1 MASNKIEYTI
11 GFRADTAQAQKAI
24 TSLNKELNKIQSMEF
39 KNLNLN
45 EDLAKGAEAAQQL
58 QLHLQAAI
66 DTNTGKLNLNNFVQS
81 LDNSGISLQT
91 LATNLINCGSTGEQ
105 AFIKL
110 ANSIAL
116 TEAPLKRSQSILT
129 SFGKTL
135 KNTIKWEFSSNIVHK
150 MESALSSAISY
161 AKNLNSSL
169 SDIRIVTGYSA
180 DEMTKFAEQA
190 NKAARNLSTTTKS
203 YSDASLIYFQQGDDM
218 ATATEKAAITIKA
231 ANTAFSASA
240 SEMSE
245 MLTAVWNSYQVGEDE
260 LERYVDIM
268 AALGAST
275 ATSTEEIATAMQ
287 KVASTA
293 NTVGVSMEQMSS
305 IIATVSSVTRESAE
319 TIGTAYKTIL
329 ARIADLQLGNTL
341 DDGTTLGT
349 VSSTLKQIGVSVL
362 DANGN
367 LNEMGSIIEA
377 LMNKWTGLTE
387 AQKVAVAEVVAGK
400 RQYTQLMALMENQ
413 DMYQSN
419 MKVANNA
426 EGTLQT
432 QADTYAESWEAASK
446 RLQAS
451 IENIYTALSEDSAI
465 ISLMNA
471 LSELTNGVGEFI
483 KTLGGAKGTIVAI
496 GSVLLN
502 VFSANLSTSI
512 KNITASLKSFT
523 TSPTKQ
529 YEASMQRVKDILQTT
544 VDGSTNS
551 NSAARETA
559 KLIDLKTQLAEK
571 NSSLTNSEKQAIEI
585 ALQGYA
591 QQIEKI
597 AELDKV
603 LNDLDQDTTK
613 TFTKLNLLSKTE
625 DIKYGAGK
633 KGQVGNLDNAFAS
646 AFSLQG
652 STAGVKLNTR
662 SLNAGNVKNIK
673 GARNSTTGALN
684 EVGQSYVAAV
694 KANTG
699 ATDSLSMVA
708 QIEKLTDQQAK
719 VDKFKT
725 TLEGLKEV
733 LSGTNFENIFD
744 SFDPET
750 LATSDQEL
758 DNFKVTLESLV
769 QASSTDIDTIDKK
782 IQEIVNKNSDAEEVA
797 KQLKAYFDELR
808 EKGQLTAEAAEK
820 INQALDKCGKSSTG
834 LKNALDSS
842 VSSSEK
848 IINNITSVVSA
859 LGTITST
866 ITTLSNAITTWDDE
880 GTTTAD
886 RISKVVSALT
896 VAITAGVTMVHTVN
910 LISQSLANAGDAA
923 VAFGTK
929 LQASMGI
936 IGLIA
941 AVVVGI
947 VTAIS
952 VVSQKAEEAK
962 EKARELAKENN
973 EKMMEDTETRLE
985 EIEANKKLADSYN
998 ELLEQKAKGE
1008 NVDAELAVAAQNL
1021 ATAYGV
1027 TGAAIAALTG
1037 DYNEFT
1043 EAVNNSI
1050 IAQNNSEISNI
1061 KRAIAQSDSTIVT
1074 NPNNINYTN
1083 GHTITASNFL
1093 AKGYVVYSINEN
1105 GNVVPQYQYN
1115 DEDVTTTDHLG
1126 GAGYNGYDNGNS
1138 GLDTVKLGNID
1149 TESLAD
1155 IFMPELI
1162 PYLTQTVY
1170 YTNQSG
1176 KKKITSTKNNIS
1188 LWLSEYDTAE
1198 YQSNMANLLQN
1209 QLDTW
1214 DTNGLVS
1221 PTDPLYQTVYATL
1234 NELNT
1239 NLANRNEYQEHL
1251 AELYDQNL
1259 DQLVIMEAKKYDT
1272 KNYDSYTKLREY
1284 LYNQIDTEDMRTA
1297 FGISG
1302 SEAEIER
1309 QINDKV
1315 SQIIGENVPDFSDI
1329 NLAEA
1334 AILEEFDGTE
1344 ENDEFSRQVA
1354 EYILKTF
1361 GPESFN
1367 AAVLQYIAEHVT
1379 SGDLNWVNKNGTIN
1393 ESAISANFTNEDSEG
1408 AQLLNQ
1414 SQIEREFTKAEA
1426 NKTTL
1431 TTLKGLLKDEG
1442 ETYNQSELN
1451 SIFSIIEGSGLL
1463 WDDDPNE
1470 TYSEKWTRFLDF
1482 INQGTAAA
1490 TSQID
1495 AAMAELNETTYDSAI
1510 ESANSAATKLSEAQS
1525 TLNDIN
1531 ASLGDDKATQWQTQY
1546 QDYKNLSDGNTLTV
1560 QEDEDGNS
1568 YLSYWDGATSYNLTK
1583 MSNDSGKYTVDG
1595 ANIPKWLG
1603 DYYTANQNLTPK
1615 QLVEGAV
1622 QAYLKSI
1629 DQSTEVND
1637 KTISFSTDYI
1647 KAMNDVET
1655 KGSDNAAA
1663 WAAAQTAGFNLWSSS
1678 VTTLT
1683 SNLSTL
1689 YNLLDK
1695 GPESAE
1701 DFIEMG
1707 NLLVDTFDEIPDE
1720 LSSNILGQDE
1730 NGKITIKDQDAYYDW
1745 LTNLSASDRS
1755 QWISN
1760 AAEKYLNSAYSMEDF
1775 SSVMGAMANL
1785 KGLDEEGTLDDN
1797 DKAILDKFG
1806 ITKENMSKYVADSA
1820 WSQDGKGNWVADT
1833 SIALGGFAAK
1843 GFNFMSSAQKMGL
1856 STLVTSIIQ
1865 SAKAE
1870 ELNNA
1875 IAIPT
1880 QSLSDLQDQ
1889 LTALNSIDVTSM
1901 PKAGT
1906 TAWKE
1911 LSKALDAAGL
1921 SMTEYQKADNKTRQ
1935 TMLNKAKNKNISD
1948 QIAAQKKIIAAY
1960 EKEYGFNSND
1970 TLADHIGKSDESAFR
1985 AYMQEIETK
1994 EQLLDSQIDQRETNR
2009 QALIAVYK
2017 ADLEADIA
2025 LLTQTNESIKKEA
2038 EVLKSAADTLTNA
2051 VSDGYLTSAVG
2062 KLKVARAYGD
2072 QESSDKLIYQQAA
2085 DMIGQSTLKQ
2095 VEEQNSTIKGATDL
2109 INNSLMQGW
2118 ENSQARLSLQ
2128 GNKVWS
2134 DKDSLLKLL
2143 GETWNLSTEGLNELN
2158 NIYDEVAK
2166 TMGSEATITDFV
2178 KALITRATEDLE
2190 DAQITVADLIASM
2203 EDSWDSLLV
2212 SHLKQEQ
2219 TTAQETVDIWTKAFN
2234 AIKSARE
2241 AIFAGKTAGEG
2252 LGTDAEAIA
2261 AYLYNQGDA
2270 ANTLQSAWE
2279 QLNSRDAD
2287 QISFSAPWTAKDAVT
2302 NANSLY
2308 SYAFQ
2313 SINDGTEMSMAT
2325 NKTDFEDRIVAG
2337 IQRDRQTYVNTLT
2350 TKSDEYEKDGESGY
2364 NEWFRKYNP
2373 TTQTGETWGGD
2384 IVTFK
2389 DPKDISNIL
2398 TTLGLE
2404 IDDNG
2409 QLTDNQVSLLWS
2421 EFAATLMAHGYE
2433 ILSENDSERSTQ
2445 IDNAALEEKRAYNQ
2459 TWQESDATTLSN
2471 ALTASLTSAGLESLG
2486 NEDQER
2492 LKLLTGQDS
2501 LSSITPKMIAQA
2513 QRDQADAELKVKQ
2526 TELAQAKAIIGEV
2539 GTTDEGL
2546 HYDKSKQA
2554 DESYTNDAEAYID
2567 GYISDGNGNYY
2578 LMISEDE
2585 YQSEQEKLQTLK
2597 QEVETLK
2604 GTSADAQTALHDA
2617 YAAALDLTNEE
2628 FDALKEKLKDKITI
2642 KIDDTELDELTYKVG
2657 LAEKGFE
2664 SLQDISK
2671 DTWKILKKTAKSSA
2685 TEYAQSLNTL
2695 KTAMSQIFNSDI
2707 STEFAENH
2715 IEQMEKMA
2723 NGTEEEAAAAQ
2734 DAIEDDLIAAYLEA
2748 QGLDAITI
2756 NIDGNATNLLTV
2768 LQDSFDQ
2775 WDNEEIGFTIDADT
2789 SSVLSGLQDCL
2800 NAGTMTAEQVSAALN
2815 GIGWEPEIT
2824 WKTVVVGD
2832 LTEGAETV
2840 TVTDPNT
2847 QLTYQVR
2854 VTEDMETGKTI
2865 TIPVI
2870 GSASKIS
2877 SPGGGKRKKSSGGGG
2892 GGGSSKKIDKKKPE
2906 DEIDRY
2912 HHVKEDLERLS
2923 DQLDE
2928 VSKKKERVYGKGYLD
2943 YLKQEIDLLDQ
2954 ECDTYQRY
2962 IDEAEEYLALDTSRV
2977 ESLGAVFDEFG
2988 NISNYDEVM
2997 MGIINKYNEFVDLYN
3012 AGKADDDDKEKWDE
3026 WYEEKKKWIENY
3038 EETVST
3044 IYDQQNNLLEAQ
3056 NKMSEKTLETIQY
3069 KVELHV
3075 DLSDQEKKLLEYL
3088 DDKYDKILED
3098 QGKAMDNLVK
3108 ETEIA
3113 VDNLAALGDEKE
3125 ALDEA
3130 FAAGALNQADYVDG
3144 LKELND
3150 DILEN
3155 LKNIEKY
3162 KEEVEEFYE
3171 NVLKLASD
3179 ELDNQTKKLQSAS
3192 EAMKSY
3198 ISLLKLVGKGS
3209 NFKELTKFYDAQ
3221 YQYNL
3226 DQLKMQKE
3234 YYDVLKDEEKY
3245 YLERLESAEG
3255 LTETEREQYEA
3266 LAQEIADVNKEILS
3280 DTEQALQQISE
3291 AFTNEIEIIFE
3302 NLNEQ
3307 IAGTGNSIDDLADAY
3322 SYYQEEQER
3331 YVTTAKKL
3339 YEVSKLNRDIENT
3352 MNDVTSKVHKNLLAE
3367 LQDRINKQSEMN
3379 ELTEYDIEMN
3389 RLQYELLLKK
3399 IALEEAENAKS
3410 TVRLTRDA
3418 GGNYVYQYTADEDD
3432 IEAKRQEYED
3442 VLQQINEQAVTRAQD
3457 LESQLLEIYQNTISK
3472 IKEIAQDE
3480 TLTQEEKYDKIQ
3492 TIMNQFKDET
3502 NYIQEQ
3508 YQTAADNLITS
3519 NLAISKHY
3527 GEELVEHS
3535 ENAKNGLNQTI
3546 AEMID
3551 KTEELQ
3557 DAMENVCANQV
3568 PAALDSMQA
3577 KIDEVTSA
3585 AELDYDSMTDSLED
3599 YNKVAKDAKKQNTET
3614 VNVLEDDVLPA
3625 IHDVTDAWD
3634 AYTSKLKSVIST
3646 YEDMYSS
3653 ILKVIQAQAQLSG
3666 ASSPTYLKGKTTST
3680 SANSS
3685 TPDIKNAGS
3694 GGGDG
3699 NGGGDSSGGGYTDF
3713 SGSKGTLFITYKTLV
3728 TTGTH
3733 KGSTNL
3739 GGTPKGPSSLPVGGS
3754 GTWNM
3759 GCWNGYGKGGFT
3771 VSDRSLASV
3780 TANTITALGAGSV
3793 TITARYWDQTSSA
3806 TAGGGGGTRY
3816 NAKFATGGLADFTG
3830 PAWLDGTPTKPE
3842 IVLNPDDTENL
3853 LAAVQGLRSLDS
3865 TTMGLLNRYITNSS
3879 LAMSFGLMGVS
3890 AGSVNGLGGL
3900 QQEVHITAEFPNATN
3915 SAEIQD
3921 AFDNIINRAA
3931 QYITTKK

>member
-169 SDIRIVTGYSA
+169 NDIRIVTGYSA

-413 DMYQSN
+413 DMYYSN
-419 MKVANNA
+419 MNVANNA

-769 QASSTDIDTIDKK
+769 QDSSTDIDTINKK
-782 IQEIVNKNSDAEEVA
+782 IQEIVNKNSDAEEVV
-797 KQLKAYFDELR
+797 KQLKTYFDELR

-886 RISKVVSALT
+886 RISKVVSVLT

-929 LQASMGI
+929 LQAAMGI

-947 VTAIS
+947 GTAIS
-952 VVSQKAEEAK
+952 VVSQNAEKAK
-962 EKARELAKENN
+962 EKARELAKENI
-973 EKMMEDTETRLE
+973 ERTMEDAETRSE
-985 EIEANKKLADSYN
+985 KIEANKELADSYN
-998 ELLEQKAKGE
+998 ELLEQKAKGQ

-1021 ATAYGV
+1021 ASAYGI

-1037 DYNEFT
+1037 NYDELT
-1043 EAVNNSI
+1043 ESINNAI
-1050 IAQNNSEISNI
+1050 IAENERELQHLNQDIAAVKSDIEANANNIKYENAGTVDSAAGYVLFEPGSEYAGIYYDKADITSGSNITQEGYAGYGKGKEGLDIVNLGDISDIAEGNIRKVFNSE
-1061 KRAIAQSDSTIVT
+1061 
-1074 NPNNINYTN
+1074 
-1083 GHTITASNFL
+1083 L
-1093 AKGYVVYSINEN
+1093 
-1105 GNVVPQYQYN
+1105 
-1115 DEDVTTTDHLG
+1115 L
-1126 GAGYNGYDNGNS
+1126 
-1138 GLDTVKLGNID
+1138 
-1149 TESLAD
+1149 
-1155 IFMPELI
+1155 
-1162 PYLTQTVY
+1162 PYLTQDQTTFDPDVLLFLTKDDTV
-1170 YTNQSG
+1170 
-1176 KKKITSTKNNIS
+1176 
-1188 LWLSEYDTAE
+1188 E
-1198 YQSNMANLLQN
+1198 YQAHIRELLQN
-1209 QLDTW
+1209 QLDEW
-1214 DTNGLVS
+1214 DKNGLVS
-1221 PTDPLYQTVYATL
+1221 SSDDLYKAILSIIGTL
-1234 NELNT
+1234 DT
-1239 NLANRNEYQEHL
+1239 NLADYD
-1251 AELYDQNL
+1251 ELLQKQAVILEQNL
-1259 DQLVIMEAKKYDT
+1259 DKLATIKAKDYDI
-1272 KNYDSYTKLREY
+1272 KNYDSYTELRTY
-1284 LYNQIDTEDMRTA
+1284 LYDQINTEEVRAA

-1302 SEAEIER
+1302 SEDEIER
-1309 QINDKV
+1309 QINDIV
-1315 SQIIGENVPDFSDI
+1315 SQIIGENVPEFSDI

-1334 AILEEFDGTE
+1334 AILEEFDGTDE
-1344 ENDEFSRQVA
+1344 TDEFSRQVA

-1361 GPESFN
+1361 GPESLN
-1367 AAVLQYIAEHVT
+1367 AAVLQYIADHVEDE
-1379 SGDLNWVNKNGTIN
+1379 SLGWFNNNSTID
-1393 ESAISANFTNEDSEG
+1393 EDAIFASFTEDGSEG
-1408 AQLLNQ
+1408 AQLLDQ
-1414 SQIEREFTKAEA
+1414 SQTERELTKAEA
-1426 NKTTL
+1426 NRTTL

-1463 WDDDPNE
+1463 WDDDPKE

-1490 TSQID
+1490 TSQIN
-1495 AAMAELNETTYDSAI
+1495 AAMAELNETTYDNAI
-1510 ESANSAATKLSEAQS
+1510 ELANSAATELSNAQTNLGEIEEA
-1525 TLNDIN
+1525 
-1531 ASLGDDKATQWQTQY
+1531 LGNDKAKQWRGWY
-1546 QDYKNLSDGNTLTV
+1546 QDYKDLSDGNMLTV

-1568 YLSYWDGATSYNLTK
+1568 YLSYWDGNASHNLTTI
-1583 MSNDSGKYTVDG
+1583 SDDGDGNYTVDG
-1595 ANIPKWLG
+1595 KQIPNWLG
-1603 DYYTANQNLTPK
+1603 NYYTNNSTLTPK
-1615 QLVEGAV
+1615 QLVEGA
-1622 QAYLKSI
+1622 AKAFLDSI
-1629 DQSTEVND
+1629 QGDSQDYVNGQS
-1637 KTISFSTDYI
+1637 ISFSKDYI
-1647 KAMNDVET
+1647 KAMEEVET

-1678 VTTLT
+1678 ITTVT

-1720 LSSNILGQDE
+1720 LGDILDKDG

-1775 SSVMGAMANL
+1775 SLVMGAMANL
-1785 KGLDEEGTLDDN
+1785 KGLNDGDTLDESDQ
-1797 DKAILDKFG
+1797 DILDKFG
-1806 ITKENMSKYVADSA
+1806 ITKDNMGEYVADSA
-1820 WSQDGKGNWVADT
+1820 WSQDNEGKWFADT
-1833 SIALGGFAAK
+1833 SMALGGFAAK

-1889 LTALNSIDVTSM
+1889 LTTLNSIDVTSM

-1911 LSKALDAAGL
+1911 LSKALDAASL
-1921 SMTEYQKADNKTRQ
+1921 SMTDYQKADNKTRQ
-1935 TMLNKAKNKNISD
+1935 TMLNKAKNKNIND
-1948 QIAAQKKIIAAY
+1948 QIAVQKEIIAAY
-1960 EKEYGFNSND
+1960 EKEYGFSRDD

-1985 AYMQEIETK
+1985 AYMQEIETE
-1994 EQLLDSQIDQRETNR
+1994 EQLLDSQIDQREANR
-2009 QALIAVYK
+2009 QALVAVYK

-2038 EVLKSAADTLTNA
+2038 EVLKSAADILTNA
-2051 VSDGYLTSAVG
+2051 VSDGYLTSATG
-2062 KLKVARAYGD
+2062 KLKVARAYND
-2072 QESSDKLIYQQAA
+2072 QVPTDKSIYQQAA

-2118 ENSQARLSLQ
+2118 ENSQAIFSLQ
-2128 GNKVWS
+2128 GNKVWN

-2166 TMGSEATITDFV
+2166 TMDSEATVTDFV
-2178 KALITRATEDLE
+2178 NALIARANEDLE

-2203 EDSWDSLLV
+2203 QDSWDSLLV

-2270 ANTLQSAWE
+2270 ANTLSRAWA
-2279 QLNSRDAD
+2279 QLNLRDAS
-2287 QISFSAPWTAKDAVT
+2287 QINFSTPWTAKDAVT
-2302 NANSLY
+2302 SANSLY

-2313 SINDGTEMSMAT
+2313 DPTNGTDTSMAT
-2325 NKTDFEDRIVAG
+2325 SKDGFEDRIVAG
-2337 IQRDRQTYVNTLT
+2337 IKRDRQTYVNTLT
-2350 TKSDEYEKDGESGY
+2350 TKKDGYTKDGESGY
-2364 NEWFRKYNP
+2364 NEWFQTYDS
-2373 TTQTGETWGGD
+2373 TTQTGETWSGD

-2389 DPKDISNIL
+2389 DSNDISNIL
-2398 TTLGLE
+2398 TALGLE
-2404 IDDNG
+2404 INDKG
-2409 QLTDNQVSLLWS
+2409 QLTDKQINLLWS
-2421 EFAATLMAHGYE
+2421 EFVATLMAHGYE
-2433 ILSENDSERSTQ
+2433 MQSENDSERSTQ
-2445 IDNAALEEKRAYNQ
+2445 IDNAALAEKRAYNQ

-2492 LKLLTGQDS
+2492 LKVLTGQDS

-2513 QRDQADAELKVKQ
+2513 QRDQAKAELEVKN
-2526 TELAQAKAIIGEV
+2526 TELEQAQAIIKEV
-2539 GTTDEGL
+2539 GTTTEGL

-2554 DESYTNDAEAYID
+2554 ETGKYTSDEEAYID
-2567 GYISDGNGNYY
+2567 GYINDGNDNYY

-2597 QEVETLK
+2597 QEVETLE

-2723 NGTEEEAAAAQ
+2723 NGTEKEAAAAQ

-2748 QGLDAITI
+2748 QGLDTITI

-2789 SSVLSGLQDCL
+2789 SSVLNGLQDCL

-2824 WKTVVVGD
+2824 WETVEVGD
-2832 LTEGAETV
+2832 IAEGNETV
-2840 TVTDPNT
+2840 TVTDPT
-2847 QLTYQVR
+2847 TKLTYQVH
-2854 VTEDMETGKTI
+2854 VTEDMQTGKTI

-3130 FAAGALNQADYVDG
+3130 FAAGTLNQADYVDG

-3302 NLNEQ
+3302 DLNEQ

-3585 AELDYDSMTDSLED
+3585 AELDYDSMADSLED
-3599 YNKVAKDAKKQNTET
+3599 YNKVAKDAKEQNTET

-3694 GGGDG
+3694 GGGGG

-3793 TITARYWDQTSSA
+3793 TITARYWDRTSSA
-3806 TAGGGGGTRY
+3806 TAGGGSGTKY
-3816 NAKFATGGLADFTG
+3816 ATKFATGGLADFTG

-3879 LAMSFGLMGVS
+3879 LAMSFGLTSVS

>member
-116 TEAPLKRSQSILT
+116 TEAPLKKSQSILT

-150 MESALSSAISY
+150 LESALSSAISY

-169 SDIRIVTGYSA
+169 NDIRIVAGYSA

-377 LMNKWTGLTE
+377 LMDKWTSLTE

-512 KNITASLKSFT
+512 KNITASIKSFT

-646 AFSLQG
+646 AFNLQG

-673 GARNSTTGALN
+673 GAKNSTTGALN

-719 VDKFKT
+719 VDKFKI

-733 LSGTNFENIFD
+733 LAGTNFENIFD

-769 QASSTDIDTIDKK
+769 QVSSTDIDTISKK
-782 IQEIVNKNSDAEEVA
+782 VQEIVNKNSDAEEAV
-797 KQLKAYFDELR
+797 KQLKNYFDELR
-808 EKGQLTAEAAEK
+808 EKGQLTAESVEK
-820 INQALDKCGKSSTG
+820 INQELSKGSKSAKG
-834 LKNALDSS
+834 LQNALDSS
-842 VSSSEK
+842 VSSSEN

-886 RISKVVSALT
+886 RISKVVSVLT

-923 VAFGTK
+923 AAFGTK
-929 LQASMGI
+929 LHAAMGV
-936 IGLIA
+936 IGIIA

-947 VTAIS
+947 GTAIS
-952 VVSQKAEEAK
+952 VASQKAEEAK
-962 EKARELAKENN
+962 EKARELAKENI
-973 EKMMEDTETRLE
+973 EKTMEDAETRSE
-985 EIEANKKLADSYN
+985 EIEANKELADSYN
-998 ELLEQKAKGE
+998 ELLEQKAKGQ

-1021 ATAYGV
+1021 ATAYGI

-1037 DYNEFT
+1037 DYDELT
-1043 EAVNNSI
+1043 NSI
-1050 IAQNNSEISNI
+1050 NEAMIAANEQELQHLNQDIAAVGSGIEKNANGISYENAGAIIDGTRYIIYDSNGTYTGSFDNEDITKSTPGREGYVGYGKGKRGLDVIELGDLSELSDKNSAQEVFNSELLPYLTQGYWTENQNNSES
-1061 KRAIAQSDSTIVT
+1061 
-1074 NPNNINYTN
+1074 YTL
-1083 GHTITASNFL
+1083 HKQVSLFL
-1093 AKGYVVYSINEN
+1093 TSE
-1105 GNVVPQYQYN
+1105 
-1115 DEDVTTTDHLG
+1115 DEV
-1126 GAGYNGYDNGNS
+1126 
-1138 GLDTVKLGNID
+1138 
-1149 TESLAD
+1149 
-1155 IFMPELI
+1155 
-1162 PYLTQTVY
+1162 
-1170 YTNQSG
+1170 
-1176 KKKITSTKNNIS
+1176 
-1188 LWLSEYDTAE
+1188 E
-1198 YQSNMANLLQN
+1198 YQRHIRDLLQN
-1209 QLDTW
+1209 QLDEW
-1214 DTNGLVS
+1214 DESSLVGKNS
-1221 PTDPLYQTVYATL
+1221 DLYQNIYGIINT
-1234 NELNT
+1234 LNT
-1239 NLANRNEYQEHL
+1239 NLADYD
-1251 AELYDQNL
+1251 ELLEKQATILEQNL
-1259 DQLVIMEAKKYDT
+1259 DQLAKIKVKDYDT
-1272 KNYDSYTKLREY
+1272 KDYDSYTKLRKY
-1284 LYNQIDTEDMRTA
+1284 LYDQINTEEVKAA

-1302 SEAEIER
+1302 TSKEIGK
-1309 QINDKV
+1309 QINDII
-1315 SQIIGENVPDFSDI
+1315 SQIIGENIPDFNDI

-1334 AILEEFDGTE
+1334 AILEEFDGTK
-1344 ENDEFSRQVA
+1344 ENDEFSKQVA
-1354 EYILKTF
+1354 EYILETF
-1361 GPESFN
+1361 GPEHFN
-1367 AAVLQYIAEHVT
+1367 TAVLDYIANN
-1379 SGDLNWVNKNGTIN
+1379 SQNWVNDIGIIDTDAVNTG
-1393 ESAISANFTNEDSEG
+1393 FTDDSEG
-1408 AQLLNQ
+1408 AELLKQAQNEQ
-1414 SQIEREFTKAEA
+1414 ALNKAEA

-1442 ETYNQSELN
+1442 ETYNQTELS
-1451 SIFSIIEGSGLL
+1451 SIFSTIEGSGLL
-1463 WDDDPNE
+1463 WDNPNA
-1470 TYSEKWTRFLDF
+1470 TYSENWTKFLDF

-1495 AAMAELNETTYDSAI
+1495 AAMAELNKTTYDTAI
-1510 ESANSAATKLSEAQS
+1510 VLAKNANNDLNKAQ
-1525 TLNDIN
+1525 
-1531 ASLGDDKATQWQTQY
+1531 ASLTSIENGLDKTMADQWQGQY
-1546 QDYKNLSDGNTLTV
+1546 QDYKDLNDGNMLIV
-1560 QEDEDGNS
+1560 QENENGDP
-1568 YLSYWDGATSYNLTK
+1568 YLSYWDGTTSYDLTDMYQDESDNTYK
-1583 MSNDSGKYTVDG
+1583 VGDTEL
-1595 ANIPKWLG
+1595 PKWLG
-1603 DYYTANQNLTPK
+1603 EYYLTNKEELTPK
-1615 QLVEGAV
+1615 ELAEGATEG
-1622 QAYLKSI
+1622 YLKFVQ
-1629 DQSTEVND
+1629 DDAQANVND
-1637 KTISFSTDYI
+1637 ENISIEDYI
-1647 KAMNDVET
+1647 NAMDKVEEE
-1655 KGSDNAAA
+1655 GSKNATA
-1663 WAAAQTAGFNLWSSS
+1663 WADAQAAGFNLWSNSI
-1678 VTTLT
+1678 TTVT
-1683 SNLSTL
+1683 SNISTL
-1689 YNLLDK
+1689 YDLLDK

-1701 DFIEMG
+1701 DFVEMG
-1707 NLLVDTFDEIPDE
+1707 NLLVDTFDNIPSE
-1720 LSSNILGQDE
+1720 LGAFLDKDD
-1730 NGKITIKDQDAYYDW
+1730 NGKITITDQDGFYDY
-1745 LTNLSASDRS
+1745 LNNLSAADRGEL
-1755 QWISN
+1755 ITN
-1760 AAEKYLNSAYSMEDF
+1760 AAQQYLNNVYSMEDF

-1785 KGLDEEGTLDDN
+1785 KGLGDDEIPSSADQ
-1797 DKAILDKFG
+1797 AILTKFG
-1806 ITKENMSKYVADSA
+1806 IDKNNMGDYVADSA
-1820 WSQDGKGNWVADT
+1820 WSQGDNGTWVADT
-1833 SIALGGFAAK
+1833 SMALGGFAAK
-1843 GFNFMSSAQKMGL
+1843 GVNFMSSAAKMTL
-1856 STLVTSIIQ
+1856 STLVSSIMQ

-1875 IAIPT
+1875 IAEPT
-1880 QSLSDLQDQ
+1880 QLLSDLQDQ
-1889 LTALNSIDVTSM
+1889 LTSLNSIDVTSM
-1901 PKAGT
+1901 PKQGT

-1911 LSKALDAAGL
+1911 LSKALKAAGL

-1935 TMLNKAKNKNISD
+1935 TMLNNAKNKNIND
-1948 QIAAQKKIIAAY
+1948 QIAAQEEIIKAY
-1960 EKEYGFNSND
+1960 EEKYQFNRND
-1970 TLADHIGKSDESAFR
+1970 TLANHIGKSDESAFR

-1994 EQLLDSQIDQRETNR
+1994 EQLLDSQIDQREANR
-2009 QALIAVYK
+2009 QDLIAVYK

-2025 LLTQTNESIKKEA
+2025 VLTQTNESIKKEA

-2051 VSDGYLTSAVG
+2051 VSDGYLTSAAG
-2062 KLKVARAYGD
+2062 KLKVTRAYGNTD
-2072 QESSDKLIYQQAA
+2072 LSNKSIYQQAA
-2085 DMIGQSTLKQ
+2085 EMIGQSTMKQ
-2095 VEEQNSTIKGATDL
+2095 VEEQNSTIKGATELNNILTDL
-2109 INNSLMQGW
+2109 QSHNYLKGVKLEDTIFW
-2118 ENSQARLSLQ
+2118 
-2128 GNKVWS
+2128 K
-2134 DKDSLLKLL
+2134 DKDSLLNLL
-2143 GETWNLSTEGLNELN
+2143 GETGHLSTEALNEMN

-2166 TMGSEATITDFV
+2166 TMDSGATVTDFIE
-2178 KALITRATEDLE
+2178 ALSKRVTEDLT
-2190 DAQITVADLIASM
+2190 DAQITVQDLIASM

-2261 AYLYNQGDA
+2261 AYLYNQGA
-2270 ANTLQSAWE
+2270 AASSLKDVWT
-2279 QLNSRDAD
+2279 QLNLQDAN
-2287 QISFSAPWTAKDAVT
+2287 QISFSVPWTAKEAVT
-2302 NANSLY
+2302 SANSLY
-2308 SYAFQ
+2308 SYAFE
-2313 SINDGTEMSMAT
+2313 SENKGSTVPMAT
-2325 NKTDFEDRIVAG
+2325 SKDELQERIIAG
-2337 IQRDRQTYVNTLT
+2337 IKRDRQSYIDTLT
-2350 TKSDEYEKDGESGY
+2350 TEQPDYEKDGENGY
-2364 NEWFRKYNP
+2364 NEWFKEYNP
-2373 TTQTGETWGGD
+2373 STQEGTTWNGD
-2384 IVTFK
+2384 TVTFK
-2389 DPKDISNIL
+2389 DPNDISNIL
-2398 TTLGLE
+2398 TTLGLK
-2404 IDDNG
+2404 IDDSGN
-2409 QLTDNQVSLLWS
+2409 LDNSQMQLLWS
-2421 EFAATLMAHGYE
+2421 EYAATLMAHGYE
-2433 ILSENDSERSTQ
+2433 TRSENDSERSTQ

-2492 LKLLTGQDS
+2492 LKVLTGQKS
-2501 LSSITPKMIAQA
+2501 LSSITPKMIAEVLQTQA
-2513 QRDQADAELKVKQ
+2513 NAEWEVKNTELKK
-2526 TELAQAKAIIGEV
+2526 AQAIINNI

-2546 HYDKSKQA
+2546 HYDKDKKGTHST
-2554 DESYTNDAEAYID
+2554 EEEANAD
-2567 GYISDGNGNYY
+2567 GYISDGNGSYY
-2578 LMISEDE
+2578 LMITEDE

-2597 QEVETLK
+2597 QEVEALE
-2604 GTSADAQTALHDA
+2604 GTSTDTKTALHDA

-2628 FDALKEKLKDKITI
+2628 FDALKEKLQDKIKI

-2664 SLQDISK
+2664 SLQDIST

-2685 TEYAQSLNTL
+2685 TEYTQSLNTL
-2695 KTAMSQIFNSDI
+2695 KTAMSQIFNADI
-2707 STEFAENH
+2707 STDFAEKH

-2748 QGLDAITI
+2748 QGLDTITI
-2756 NIDGNATNLLTV
+2756 NIDGNDTNLLTT
-2768 LQDSFDQ
+2768 LQNSFDQ
-2775 WDNEEIGFTIDADT
+2775 WDNEEIGFTITADT
-2789 SSVLSGLQDCL
+2789 SPVLSGLQDCL

-2824 WKTVVVGD
+2824 WKTVTVGD
-2832 LTEGAETV
+2832 IAEGAETV

-2847 QLTYQVR
+2847 NLTYQVH

-3012 AGKADDDDKEKWDE
+3012 AGKADDDDKEEWDE

-3130 FAAGALNQADYVDG
+3130 FAAGTLNQADYVDG
-3144 LKELND
+3144 LKELNE

-3302 NLNEQ
+3302 DLNEQ

-3367 LQDRINKQSEMN
+3367 LQNRINKQSEMN

-3546 AEMID
+3546 AEMIG

-3568 PAALDSMQA
+3568 PTALDSMQA

-3599 YNKVAKDAKKQNTET
+3599 YNKVAKDAKEQNTET

-3634 AYTSKLKSVIST
+3634 AYTSKLKNVIST

-3680 SANSS
+3680 SADSS
-3685 TPDIKNAGS
+3685 TPDVKNAGS
-3694 GGGDG
+3694 GSGGGSGDG
-3699 NGGGDSSGGGYTDF
+3699 GSSGGSYSAYP

-3733 KGSTNL
+3733 KGSTSL
-3739 GGTPKGPSSLPVGGS
+3739 GGTPKGPSSLSVGS
-3754 GTWNM
+3754 SEAWSM
-3759 GCWNGYGKGGFT
+3759 GCWNGYAKGGFT

-3793 TITARYWDQTSSA
+3793 TITARYWDRTSSA
-3806 TAGGGGGTRY
+3806 TSGGGGGGTKY
-3816 NAKFATGGLADFTG
+3816 NTKFATGGLADFTG

-3879 LAMSFGLMGVS
+3879 LAMSFGLTGVS

>member
-169 SDIRIVTGYSA
+169 NDIRIVTGYSA

-419 MKVANNA
+419 MNVANNA

-597 AELDKV
+597 AELDKA

-820 INQALDKCGKSSTG
+820 INQALGKCGKSATG

-842 VSSSEK
+842 ISSSEK

-886 RISKVVSALT
+886 RISKVISVLT

-947 VTAIS
+947 GTAIS
-952 VVSQKAEEAK
+952 VVSQNAEKAK
-962 EKARELAKENN
+962 EKARELAKENI
-973 EKMMEDTETRLE
+973 EKTMEDAETRSE
-985 EIEANKKLADSYN
+985 EIEANKELADSYN
-998 ELLEQKAKGE
+998 ELLEQKAKGQ

-1021 ATAYGV
+1021 ASAYGI

-1037 DYNEFT
+1037 NYDELTESINNAMIAENERELQHLNQDIT
-1043 EAVNNSI
+1043 AVKSDIEANANNIKYENAGTVNSAGGYILFKPNSDFGGI
-1050 IAQNNSEISNI
+1050 YYDKAAITSGSNITQEGYAGYGKGKVGLDIVNLGDISDIGEGDIQNVFNSE
-1061 KRAIAQSDSTIVT
+1061 
-1074 NPNNINYTN
+1074 
-1083 GHTITASNFL
+1083 L
-1093 AKGYVVYSINEN
+1093 
-1105 GNVVPQYQYN
+1105 
-1115 DEDVTTTDHLG
+1115 L
-1126 GAGYNGYDNGNS
+1126 
-1138 GLDTVKLGNID
+1138 
-1149 TESLAD
+1149 
-1155 IFMPELI
+1155 
-1162 PYLTQTVY
+1162 PYLTQNNAQNSGYFNDEGQWVSKTTFDPDVLLFLTKDDTV
-1170 YTNQSG
+1170 
-1176 KKKITSTKNNIS
+1176 
-1188 LWLSEYDTAE
+1188 E
-1198 YQSNMANLLQN
+1198 YQAHIRELLQN
-1209 QLDTW
+1209 QLDEW
-1214 DTNGLVS
+1214 DKSGLVS
-1221 PTDPLYQTVYATL
+1221 SSDDLYKAILSIIGTL
-1234 NELNT
+1234 DT
-1239 NLANRNEYQEHL
+1239 NLADYD
-1251 AELYDQNL
+1251 ELLQRQAVILEQNL
-1259 DQLVIMEAKKYDT
+1259 DQLAKIKVKDYDV
-1272 KNYDSYTKLREY
+1272 KDYDSYTELRKY
-1284 LYNQIDTEDMRTA
+1284 LYNQIDTEEVRAA

-1302 SEAEIER
+1302 SEDEIER
-1309 QINDKV
+1309 QINDIV

-1344 ENDEFSRQVA
+1344 DNDEFSRQVA
-1354 EYILKTF
+1354 EYILKNF
-1361 GPESFN
+1361 GPESLN
-1367 AAVLQYIAEHVT
+1367 AAVLQYIAEHVAD
-1379 SGDLNWVNKNGTIN
+1379 SDLNWVNKNGTIN
-1393 ESAISANFTNEDSEG
+1393 ETAISASFNDEGSEG
-1408 AQLLNQ
+1408 KKLRDQ
-1414 SQIEREFTKAEA
+1414 SQTERELTKAEA
-1426 NKTTL
+1426 NRTTL

-1442 ETYNQSELN
+1442 ETYNQSELK
-1451 SIFSIIEGSGLL
+1451 SIFSTIEGSGLL
-1463 WDDDPNE
+1463 WDDNPNE

-1495 AAMAELNETTYDSAI
+1495 AAMAELNETTYDKAI
-1510 ESANSAATKLSEAQS
+1510 ESAESAATELSTAQD
-1525 TLNDIN
+1525 TLSGIN
-1531 ASLGDDKATQWQTQY
+1531 TSLGEDQATEWQNNY
-1546 QDYKNLSDGNTLTV
+1546 QIYKDLIDGKTLTV

-1568 YLSYWDGATSYNLTK
+1568 YLSYWDGATSHNLAGI
-1583 MSNDSGKYTVDG
+1583 SDDGDGNYTVDG
-1595 ANIPKWLG
+1595 ADIPKWLG
-1603 DYYTANQNLTPK
+1603 DYYTNNQGLTPK

-1622 QAYLKSI
+1622 QAYLESI
-1629 DQSTEVND
+1629 DQPTEVND

-1701 DFIEMG
+1701 DFVEMG
-1707 NLLVDTFDEIPDE
+1707 NLLVDTFDEIPDK
-1720 LSSNILGQDE
+1720 LDDILIQDS

-1760 AAEKYLNSAYSMEDF
+1760 AAEKYLDSAYSMEDF

-1785 KGLDEEGTLDDN
+1785 KGEKTLSN
-1797 DKAILDKFG
+1797 SDKDILSKFG
-1806 ITKENMSKYVADSA
+1806 ITKDNLGEYVADSA
-1820 WSQDGKGNWVADT
+1820 WSQDGDGNWFADT
-1833 SIALGGFAAK
+1833 SMALGGFAAK

-1880 QSLSDLQDQ
+1880 QNLSDLQDQ

-1901 PKAGT
+1901 PKRGT

-1921 SMTEYQKADNKTRQ
+1921 SMTNYQKADNKARQ

-1948 QIAAQKKIIAAY
+1948 QIAAQQEIIAAY
-1960 EKEYGFNSND
+1960 EKEYGFSRDD
-1970 TLADHIGKSDESAFR
+1970 TLANHIGKSDESAFR

-2062 KLKVARAYGD
+2062 KLKVARVYGD
-2072 QESSDKLIYQQAA
+2072 QKSSDNPIYQQAA

-2118 ENSQARLSLQ
+2118 KNSQARFSLQ

-2178 KALITRATEDLE
+2178 NALITRANEDLE
-2190 DAQITVADLIASM
+2190 DAKITVADLIASM

-2270 ANTLQSAWE
+2270 ANTLQDAWN
-2279 QLNSRDAD
+2279 QLNLQDVN
-2287 QISFSAPWTAKDAVT
+2287 QIGFSVPWTAKDAVT
-2302 NANSLY
+2302 SANSLY

-2313 SINDGTEMSMAT
+2313 DSENGTETSMAT
-2325 NKTDFEDRIVAG
+2325 SKIDFKDRIVAG
-2337 IQRDRQTYVNTLT
+2337 ITRDRQSYVNTLT
-2350 TKSDEYEKDGESGY
+2350 TEETDYQKDGEDGY
-2364 NEWFRKYNP
+2364 NKWFRKYDS
-2373 TTQTGETWGGD
+2373 TTQAGETWGGD
-2384 IVTFK
+2384 TVTFK
-2389 DPKDISNIL
+2389 DPNDISNIL

-2404 IDDNG
+2404 IDGNG

-2513 QRDQADAELKVKQ
+2513 QRDQANAELEVKN
-2526 TELAQAKAIIGEV
+2526 TELEQAEEIINNA
-2539 GTTDEGL
+2539 GTTDKGL
-2546 HYDKSKQA
+2546 HYDKSKKA
-2554 DESYTNDAEAYID
+2554 EESYTDDAEAYID
-2567 GYISDGNGNYY
+2567 GYINDGNGNYY

-2597 QEVETLK
+2597 QEAETLE

-2617 YAAALDLTNEE
+2617 YAAALDFTNEE

-2642 KIDDTELDELTYKVG
+2642 EIDDTELDELTYKVG

-2748 QGLDAITI
+2748 QGLDTITI

-2824 WKTVVVGD
+2824 WKTVLVGD

-2847 QLTYQVR
+2847 QLTYQVH

-3130 FAAGALNQADYVDG
+3130 FAAGTLNQADYVDG

-3599 YNKVAKDAKKQNTET
+3599 YNKVAKDAKEQNTET

-3793 TITARYWDQTSSA
+3793 TITARYWDRTSSA
-3806 TAGGGGGTRY
+3806 TAGGGSGTKY
-3816 NAKFATGGLADFTG
+3816 ATKFATGGLADFTG